1 MKNGD
6 NRDIYYLFIYLFL
19 RYLNPYLWFKQPMER
34 LEKVPRTKFLY
45 PPTFR
50 NWEDEENW
58 KNSGKQRRRKSGK
71 YDPWKAKWK
80 RHFN

>member
-1 MKNGD
+1 
-6 NRDIYYLFIYLFL
+6 
-19 RYLNPYLWFKQPMER
+19 MER

>member
-1 MKNGD
+1 
-6 NRDIYYLFIYLFL
+6 
-19 RYLNPYLWFKQPMER
+19 MER

-80 RHFN
+80 RHFKDSGNWLWTGRPGMLRFMGSQRVGHD